1 MLSLVKTLPHVVFEL
16 NDFGNEMLLEGP
28 LSVRLPDGGL
38 SLLNNCTLEEPN
50 RLQDIDA
57 KLCLELGPE
66 ATRASHSL
74 FLLKGELVVEIERI
88 SKGDTLQIA
97 SSLTDKHPWGNV
109 EDVHNLI
116 DFIGFR
122 LHHLRLL
129 SHVSVSVLKPR
140 RHRPSAKHLGARRWF
155 LSFRKV
161 LRSISYTIWLLVA
174 EVEVRKRV
182 FVEPLHKGQVL

>member
-1 MLSLVKTLPHVVFEL
+1 VVFEL
-16 NDFGNEMLLEGP
+16 NYFGNEMLLEGS
-28 LSVRLPDGGL
+28 LSVRFPDGGL

-57 KLCLELGPE
+57 KLCLELGPK
-66 ATRASHSL
+66 AARARHSL
-74 FLLKGELVVEIERI
+74 FLLKGELVVEVERI
-88 SKGDTLQIA
+88 SKGDPFQIA
-97 SSLTDKHPWGNV
+97 SSLTDKHPWRDI
-109 EDVHNLI
+109 EDIHDLI

-140 RHRPSAKHLGARRWF
+140 RHRPSAKHIGARRWF
-155 LSFRKV
+155 LSLRKV
-161 LRSISYTIWLLVA
+161 LRSISYTIRLLIV